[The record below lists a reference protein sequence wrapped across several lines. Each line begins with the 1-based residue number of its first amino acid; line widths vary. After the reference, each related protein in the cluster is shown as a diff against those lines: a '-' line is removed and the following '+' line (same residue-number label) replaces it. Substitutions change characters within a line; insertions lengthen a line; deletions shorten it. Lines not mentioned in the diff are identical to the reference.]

1 MHCWGFHFTFS
12 LQLILCGMRQGFCFV
27 WKVLLKLGAHLLLD
41 CSWVHF
47 LTGWWHAFSSSSIST
62 GFSNLAIFLDSTWL
76 YIHLSPSFLQ
86 HLLALSWTSAPH
98 HSYSHFNYYLT
109 SQSPLNCYGRQAY
122 KHLLRFH
129 VCLRKWTD
137 KPAKKKKK
145 KKKKTSMWCTH
156 RIKSRTKTSNI
167 VHAHCWNKKKY
178 TWHHTGMVGLAAD
191 LSCSWLQRTNGT
203 CWQSIIYWH
212 SEMTWDQTT
221 WISDL
226 SRAQSCPHM

>member
-62 GFSNLAIFLDSTWL
+62 GFSNLTFSFLTAHGFL
-76 YIHLSPSFLQ
+76 YIWAPPFLQ

-129 VCLRKWTD
+129 VCLIKRTD
-137 KPAKKKKK
+137 KPEILKKKKNPARGVV
-145 KKKKTSMWCTH
+145 T
-156 RIKSRTKTSNI
+156 
-167 VHAHCWNKKKY
+167 
-178 TWHHTGMVGLAAD
+178 
-191 LSCSWLQRTNGT
+191 
-203 CWQSIIYWH
+203 
-212 SEMTWDQTT
+212 E
-221 WISDL
+221 
-226 SRAQSCPHM
+226 